1 MCVCLPISIT
11 SSILTVGAPPST
23 DVAEEERDI
32 WDDAEVLYFI
42 RTHKYPDG
50 LSAKARDRIYRR
62 SKSYR
67 RMGDGVIVECVMLDV
82 TRVE

>member
-1 MCVCLPISIT
+1 MM
-11 SSILTVGAPPST
+11 VGASPST
-23 DVAEEERDI
+23 HVAEEERDI

-62 SKSYR
+62 AKSYR
-67 RMGDGVIVECVMLDV
+67 
-82 TRVE
+82 